1 MTKVL
6 FSVPI
11 RDHHL
16 KKFKSKFPQVEF
28 IVDKDDSDESLLNL
42 ADIWV
47 TYGFEMKKGRIER
60 AENLKWLMAYGAGVD
75 KLPAEE
81 IIKKNILVTNVSG
94 IHRHAIG
101 EQVFTYILS
110 HARRAI
116 EFTRQQKQGDW
127 DRKVK
132 PSSLYG
138 KTIGIIGVGAIGQE
152 IARKAKAFDMT
163 VLGVRRSGKNVEFVD
178 EMYPMEG
185 LDKLLEKSDYVVMV
199 LPLTSETKHIMD
211 RAAFEKMKE
220 DSYFV
225 NIARGEVVD
234 TEALLWALGE
244 NKIAGAGL
252 DVFEEE
258 PLPKDHPLRYMDN
271 VIMTPHIAGIFP
283 GYLSRANEIFL
294 HNLDAYL
301 NNNGE
306 MINIVNMKIG
316 Y

>member
-11 RDHHL
+11 KDHQL
-16 KKFKSKFPQVEF
+16 MEFKNKFPQVEF
-28 IVDKDDSDESLLNL
+28 IVDKDDSDESLLDL

-47 TYGFEMKKGRIER
+47 TYGFQMKKGRIER
-60 AENLKWLMAYGAGVD
+60 TKNLKWIMTYGAGVD

-81 IIKKNILVTNVSG
+81 IINKDILVTNVSG
-94 IHRHAIG
+94 IHRHAMA
-101 EQVFTYILS
+101 EQVFAYMLA
-110 HARRAI
+110 HARKFS
-116 EFTRQQKQGDW
+116 EFNRQQIQGEW
-127 DRKVK
+127 DRDIK
-132 PSSLYG
+132 PLSLYG

-178 EMYPMEG
+178 EMYSMEG
-185 LDKLLEKSDYVVMV
+185 LSKLLEKSDYIVMI
-199 LPLTSETKHIMD
+199 LPLTSETRYILD

-220 DSYFV
+220 GSYFV

-234 TEALLWALGE
+234 TEALLWALKE
-244 NKIAGAGL
+244 KKISGAGL

-271 VIMTPHIAGIFP
+271 VIITPHIAGIFP
-283 GYLSRANEIFL
+283 GYLSRANKIFL

-306 MINIVNMKIG
+306 MINIVNMEMG